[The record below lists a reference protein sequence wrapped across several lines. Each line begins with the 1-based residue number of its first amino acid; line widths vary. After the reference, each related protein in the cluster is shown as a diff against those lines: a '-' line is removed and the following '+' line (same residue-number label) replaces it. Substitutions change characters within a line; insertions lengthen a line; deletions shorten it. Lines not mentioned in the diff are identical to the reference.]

1 MIWQNICFNTGNLHI
16 SLWINDLL
24 SLYANEYYESLPLK
38 KSKQYLLKTRIFL
51 ETTSITNVFRSVLKK
66 LSLKT
71 VKIVWRNKFSG
82 KTRLDLLS
90 NLWSNQWKITTF
102 NGSSSSYIVFQ
113 SATLVKKDT
122 FSRWFLQILT
132 IN

>member
-82 KTRLDLLS
+82 KTRLDLLW
-90 NLWSNQWKITTF
+90 NLGSNQWKITTF
-102 NGSSSSYIVFQ
+102 KWILRLVYCIPVCNFGEKKTLFQ
-113 SATLVKKDT
+113 DGFCK
-122 FSRWFLQILT
+122 F
-132 IN
+132 

>member
-1 MIWQNICFNTGNLHI
+1 MIWQNICFSTGNLHI
-16 SLWINDLL
+16 SLWINDML

-82 KTRLDLLS
+82 KTRLDLLW
-90 NLWSNQWKITTF
+90 NLWWNQWKITTF
-102 NGSSSSYIVFQ
+102 KWILRLTYCIPVCNFG
-113 SATLVKKDT
+113 DT
-122 FSRWFLQILT
+122 FSRWFLQILI